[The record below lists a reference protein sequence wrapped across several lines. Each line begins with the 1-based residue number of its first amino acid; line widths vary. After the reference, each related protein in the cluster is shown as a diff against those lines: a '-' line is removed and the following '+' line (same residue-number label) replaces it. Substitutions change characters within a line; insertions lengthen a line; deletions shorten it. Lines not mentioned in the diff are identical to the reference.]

1 MIKRY
6 GIRARGKRGA
16 AADRKSESALAGAR
30 QSRARDLPDSVAANL
45 IDKRLSS
52 RG

>member
-6 GIRARGKRGA
+6 GIRPRGKRGA
-16 AADRKSESALAGAR
+16 AAERKGESAGAR